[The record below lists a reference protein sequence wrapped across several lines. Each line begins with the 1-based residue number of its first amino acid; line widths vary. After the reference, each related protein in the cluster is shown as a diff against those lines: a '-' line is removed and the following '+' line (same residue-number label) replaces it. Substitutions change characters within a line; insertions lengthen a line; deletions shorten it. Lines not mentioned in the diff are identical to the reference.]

1 MTVGKF
7 KLSNLPL
14 CGLATGIGSMPF
26 TDPAEALAIIHRYL
40 PAIPHWPQLPRRGLA
55 ESFVFQFLQ
64 VLVDMEIL
72 KVDGDRPYFDT
83 AHPAWP
89 DRLTEFYTTAFA
101 AEDGEPD
108 ALRRFACPEY
118 AAPGFYAFL
127 DHLKHTDLSGIR
139 YLKGHLAGPL
149 TAGFQLKDDQGR
161 LAYYQPEL
169 RDLIVRTLA
178 LHARWQAATLC
189 ALGRP
194 AILFVD
200 EPFMNACGSAYQITL
215 TRDMVIED
223 LAVISGAVHHENAA
237 VGVHS
242 CNAADWSLLF
252 ESDLEI
258 IDLDA
263 YRFGSSLLPYAAEL
277 EQFLSRGGIMA
288 WGLVPTLE
296 LTLEVNAE
304 SCLKRLKALW
314 SDLSRCGVDAERLH
328 TQSIITPACGTGLL
342 SPELAERVYQLT
354 SEVSAGVRGMIQD
367 SGFDLLQCSL
377 DNSAHP
383 SA

>member
-1 MTVGKF
+1 MGELELLKPSV
-7 KLSNLPL
+7 
-14 CGLATGIGSMPF
+14 CGLATGIGSLPF
-26 TDPAEALAIIHRYL
+26 TDPAEALAMIRRYL
-40 PAIPHWPQLPRRGLA
+40 PAIPHWPQLPRRGIA

-64 VLVDMEIL
+64 ALVDLEIL
-72 KVDGDRPYFDT
+72 KVAGDRPYFDT

-89 DRLTEFYTTAFA
+89 DRLTEFYTIAFA

-108 ALRRFACPEY
+108 ALRRFASSEY

-127 DHLKHTDLSGIR
+127 DHIGSTGLSGIR
-139 YLKGHLAGPL
+139 YLKGQLAGPL
-149 TAGFQLKDDQGR
+149 TAGFQLKDDEGR

-178 LHARWQAATLC
+178 LHARWQAATLS

-200 EPFMNACGSAYQITL
+200 EPFMNACGSSYHITL
-215 TRDMVIED
+215 TRGMVIED
-223 LAVISGAVHHENAA
+223 LAAISSAVHHENAA

-252 ESDLEI
+252 EWDLEI

-263 YRFGSSLLPYAAEL
+263 YQFGDSLLPYAAQM
-277 EQFLSRGGIMA
+277 EQFLARGGVMA
-288 WGLVPTLE
+288 WGLVPTLG
-296 LTLEVNAE
+296 LTFDEDAD
-304 SCLKRLKALW
+304 SFLKRLESLW
-314 SDLSRCGVDAERLH
+314 SELSRYGVDAERLH
-328 TQSIITPACGTGLL
+328 TRSIFTPACGTGLL

-354 SEVSAGVRGMIQD
+354 AEVSTRTRSTIKDRGIHP
-367 SGFDLLQCSL
+367 FQCS
-377 DNSAHP
+377 
-383 SA
+383 